1 VLGIIYTSDFSVHIC
16 IAILKTDSL
25 SLPLKNATDMQAVKN
40 AGQKRMAKMQG
51 KNARKNAREKCKG
64 KTQGKNIRQ
73 KCKGKPQGKTQGK
86 NTLLNCIVKS
96 HV

>member
-25 SLPLKNATDMQAVKN
+25 PLPLKNATDMQA
-40 AGQKRMAKMQG
+40 G
-51 KNARKNAREKCKG
+51 KNARQKCKA

-73 KCKGKPQGKTQGK
+73 KCKGKTQGKTQGK